1 MSWRFALFLGGI
13 TGAIVYVVCYI
24 ITHYLGELPVPLYVP
39 AVTSA
44 CFCTILQKYME
55 G

>member
-13 TGAIVYVVCYI
+13 TGIVVYVVCCI
-24 ITHYLGELPVPLYVP
+24 ITHYLGELPIPLYVP
-39 AVTSA
+39 AVASA
-44 CFCTILQKYME
+44 CFCAILQKYME